1 MFISDITQCSP
12 LAEGFSKLN
21 ENIFFREFFP
31 HPTCGCGKCV
41 YGTTTMEKYF
51 MHVLADL
58 NYANGKRAAIK
69 VIIKL

>member
-1 MFISDITQCSP
+1 MS
-12 LAEGFSKLN
+12 
-21 ENIFFREFFP
+21 ENIFSALCFLLHGPGVWKFVFMHDNNE
-31 HPTCGCGKCV
+31 
-41 YGTTTMEKYF
+41 EYF